1 MEGPPVCKLSQANCQ
16 IERRFVGVVV
26 AIGLMI
32 DAILIRA
39 NYNIKR
45 KRNRNLTLQAER
57 WTVLILDIAI
67 FMFKLV
73 DRDV

>member
-16 IERRFVGVVV
+16 IERRWVDVVV

-45 KRNRNLTLQAER
+45 NRNVTLQAER
-57 WTVLILDIAI
+57 WTVLILDIDI

>member
-26 AIGLMI
+26 AIELMI

-39 NYNIKR
+39 NYNI

-57 WTVLILDIAI
+57 WTVLILDIDI

>member
-16 IERRFVGVVV
+16 IERRWVDVVV

-45 KRNRNLTLQAER
+45 NRNVTLEAER
-57 WTVLILDIAI
+57 WTVLILDIDI
-67 FMFKLV
+67 FIFKLV

>member
-16 IERRFVGVVV
+16 IERRWVDVVV
-26 AIGLMI
+26 AIELMI

-45 KRNRNLTLQAER
+45 NGNVTLQAER
-57 WTVLILDIAI
+57 WTVLILDIDI